1 MKKVFSMLIVALALC
16 CAAGSLQ
23 ADAGEDMPLMQA
35 LGVDG
40 TLRISLALYNSRAE
54 IDALIHALR
63 QLPEFF

>member
-1 MKKVFSMLIVALALC
+1 MGIAVRVGHH
-16 CAAGSLQ
+16 CA
-23 ADAGEDMPLMQA
+23 MPLMQA

-40 TLRISLALYNSRAE
+40 TLRISLALYNSRRE